1 MECCYRWRSSKHG
14 LEHLTCLDGNKSRGF
29 PTAISELFKNA
40 HDAYAEHAE
49 IDYYRSDGLFVFRDD
64 GIGMTTQG
72 VSERW
77 LTIGTESKLRG
88 AGGAPFQR
96 GKPKRPMLGE
106 KGIGRLAIATIAP
119 QVLVLTRAER
129 DGDLSDLTAA
139 FINWTLFESPGINID
154 DIRIPVRIFHGG
166 KLPCDR
172 DVAEMIKDF
181 RDSNDYVRTR
191 MDANVRERIDCEL
204 QRFKVNPQEIDGD
217 LGSPS
222 LAGTDSGTHFILLPS
237 SELLAEDIDG
247 DPTVDKASPLTKALV
262 GFANTLSMDRS
273 MPVISTA
280 FRDHK
285 TDDTDDDIISERE
298 FFTWEEFHNSD
309 HQVTGTFD
317 EYGQFTG
324 TYPYTGSVIEE
335 HVIPWRNTDGLP
347 TACGP
352 FLISF
357 AAIEGEAKHST
368 LPSSDHAI
376 MIAKTNQLGGLYIY
390 RDGIRVLPYG
400 DTDYDWLDIEYR
412 RTKSAYYYYF
422 SHRKMFGIVELTSER
437 NFQLC
442 EKAGREG
449 FQENKA
455 YREFRRMLRNL
466 FVQMAAD
473 FFRKEGVHAESFVER
488 KEELEKD
495 ELNRRRRERLVSVR
509 RKQLSESLG
518 MFFERVASDEPR
530 EQALRLS
537 QEVEKE
543 LREAILISD
552 RERAAREVM
561 RVEQDARSKLE
572 GLESRYRI
580 PRPRIA
586 LSKTM
591 QKDWRDYTIA
601 LEEIRSNV
609 FRETRELIEGIV
621 SDEVATARLEIDRR
635 LRVEAALSNLAEEA
649 KRTDEDTGIG
659 STDGGGQG
667 GGAGSGSGRDL
678 PQGTR
683 SRATC
688 RHQSPA
694 TC

>member
-1 MECCYRWRSSKHG
+1 MAKFKTRAR
-14 LEHLTCLDGNKSRGF
+14 TLDLLGRQQIAGI

-64 GIGMTTQG
+64 GIGMTTQEF
-72 VSERW
+72 SERW

-324 TYPYTGSVIEE
+324 NVSIYGSVIEE

-376 MIAKTNQLGGLYIY
+376 MIAKTNQLGGYISTVTAY
-390 RDGIRVLPYG
+390 ASFRTEIRTMTGWTSNTGEPKAPITTIFHTEKCSGLWSLRRNEISNCARKLAERDF
-400 DTDYDWLDIEYR
+400 R
-412 RTKSAYYYYF
+412 RTK
-422 SHRKMFGIVELTSER
+422 HTV
-437 NFQLC
+437 
-442 EKAGREG
+442 
-449 FQENKA
+449 
-455 YREFRRMLRNL
+455 NL
-466 FVQMAAD
+466 
-473 FFRKEGVHAESFVER
+473 
-488 KEELEKD
+488 
-495 ELNRRRRERLVSVR
+495 
-509 RKQLSESLG
+509 
-518 MFFERVASDEPR
+518 
-530 EQALRLS
+530 
-537 QEVEKE
+537 
-543 LREAILISD
+543 
-552 RERAAREVM
+552 
-561 RVEQDARSKLE
+561 
-572 GLESRYRI
+572 
-580 PRPRIA
+580 
-586 LSKTM
+586 
-591 QKDWRDYTIA
+591 
-601 LEEIRSNV
+601 
-609 FRETRELIEGIV
+609 
-621 SDEVATARLEIDRR
+621 
-635 LRVEAALSNLAEEA
+635 
-649 KRTDEDTGIG
+649 
-659 STDGGGQG
+659 
-667 GGAGSGSGRDL
+667 GA
-678 PQGTR
+678 
-683 SRATC
+683 C
-688 RHQSPA
+688 
-694 TC
+694 